1 MGDAELADALMDDYH
16 TAPVDPEMKQLLSF
30 AEKLARDA
38 SQMSPDDIA
47 SLRSAGFSDRAV
59 LDAAH
64 VAGFFSYMN
73 RVVQAL
79 GADAKTRNIAMGEK
93 VVQSFLP
100 QPGLAPSEK

>member
-1 MGDAELADALMDDYH
+1 MEDYR
-16 TAPVDPEMKQLLSF
+16 TAPVESDMKLLLSF
-30 AEKLARDA
+30 AEKVARDA
-38 SQMSPDDIA
+38 SQVTADDVA

-79 GADAKTRNIAMGEK
+79 GADTNPSITAMAGEK
-93 VVQSFLP
+93 KLP
-100 QPGLAPSEK
+100 DISSAFQAGIQI

>member
-1 MGDAELADALMDDYH
+1 MEDYH

-38 SQMSPDDIA
+38 SQMTPDDIA
-47 SLRSAGFSDRAV
+47 SLRLAGFSDRAL

-73 RVVQAL
+73 RVVQAF

-93 VVQSFLP
+93 VVQSFFSE
-100 QPGLAPSEK
+100 PGLAPSE